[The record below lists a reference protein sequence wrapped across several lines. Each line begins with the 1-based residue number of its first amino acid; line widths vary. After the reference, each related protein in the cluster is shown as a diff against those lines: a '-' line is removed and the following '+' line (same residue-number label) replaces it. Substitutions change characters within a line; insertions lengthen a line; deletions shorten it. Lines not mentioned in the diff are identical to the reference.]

1 MKKNVIAEVS
11 RVREIMG
18 VSLLTEGPH
27 STTYTLQLMI
37 NQGGELKPMMETMI
51 KALNKKLVVGGWGF
65 SIHREKMEGML
76 YRWIIGPVSDSVYF
90 EGEAKKG
97 NGLLYAEK
105 WKKVLT
111 SLYWPNTFIIKEC
124 NGKRIKMD
132 QECDGD
138 AGDEKG
144 DVGGKEFD
152 KVIFSDSLNVNNMP
166 TFDPTKESEIYSC
179 KVEGC
184 SQWVSDT
191 LKKFQGN
198 AWHAHRNGRNKYSTY
213 ENAGTNLIPDMVS
226 LFNLVNKNPK
236 EKSQEE
242 KAKKISKSLVPDQGN
257 FSNLEIDD
265 IVGLF
270 YEPSYNHTKA
280 FFEGMTGYK
289 KMGGEKAAADGPFM
303 LNAKNNDVWTPEMLG
318 QNIKFKGGNT
328 LHKGQSPG
336 INTHLGFVGAIVD
349 GEPIIFHNI
358 DKQVWATPLSKMNK
372 NKTAIVWAR
381 GGGGGGGTTE
391 TTVKKDEKTTKQ
403 KNTELLKKGIKLLY
417 KKGKEFFD

>member
-18 VSLLTEGPH
+18 LSLL
-27 STTYTLQLMI
+27 
-37 NQGGELKPMMETMI
+37 
-51 KALNKKLVVGGWGF
+51 
-65 SIHREKMEGML
+65 MEGANE
-76 YRWIIGPVSDSVYF
+76 YHIVIACIDDKKD
-90 EGEAKKG
+90 AKSYYK
-97 NGLLYAEK
+97 
-105 WKKVLT
+105 
-111 SLYWPNTFIIKEC
+111 IIKEKYYKADMLYNNKSKC
-124 NGKRIKMD
+124 YLVTIGPYGNKSKAEKALPVIQRMESRKYSGAWIYTSTVKKEVETKID
-132 QECDGD
+132 
-138 AGDEKG
+138 DEG

-152 KVIFSDSLNVNNMP
+152 KVIFSDSLDVNNMP

-213 ENAGTNLIPDMVS
+213 ENAGTKLIPDMVS

-236 EKSQEE
+236 EESQETE
-242 KAKKISKSLVPDQGN
+242 AKRISKSLVPDQGN

-328 LHKGQSPG
+328 LHKGQSAG

-358 DKQVWATPLSKMNK
+358 DKQVWATPLSKMDK

-381 GGGGGGGTTE
+381 GGGGGEGTTE
-391 TTVKKDEKTTKQ
+391 TTVEKGEKTISQ
-403 KNTELLKKGIKLLY
+403 KNTEFLKKGLNLLY

>member
-1 MKKNVIAEVS
+1 MEKNILSEVS

-18 VSLLTEGPH
+18 ISLHTNSKNINGVLIRESKPNRDHGIEYRIQVGVFDAKPSLEWLAKVKELGTPIKKIHIKGVLYRYVLKKSWTEWEGN
-27 STTYTLQLMI
+27 LQLGI
-37 NQGGELKPMMETMI
+37 WAVQDTFPNAFI
-51 KALNKKLVVGGWGF
+51 
-65 SIHREKMEGML
+65 
-76 YRWIIGPVSDSVYF
+76 
-90 EGEAKKG
+90 
-97 NGLLYAEK
+97 YAEK
-105 WKKVLT
+105 D
-111 SLYWPNTFIIKEC
+111 
-124 NGKRIKMD
+124 GKRITVKQAKTIESGD
-132 QECDGD
+132 DGD
-138 AGDEKG
+138 VGVEQG

-179 KVEGC
+179 KVKGC

-191 LKKFQGN
+191 LQKFQGN
-198 AWHAHRNGRNKYSTY
+198 AWHAHRNGHNKYSTY
-213 ENAGTNLIPDMVS
+213 ENAGTNLIPEMVS

-236 EKSQEE
+236 EESQEE
-242 KAKKISKSLVPDQGN
+242 KAKKISKSLVPNQEK
-257 FSNLEIDD
+257 FSNLKIDD

-270 YEPSYNHTKA
+270 YEPSLNHTKA

-328 LHKGQSPG
+328 LHKGQSAG

-381 GGGGGGGTTE
+381 GSGGGGTTE
-391 TTVKKDEKTTKQ
+391 TTVNKDEKTIKQ
-403 KNTELLKKGIKLLY
+403 KNTELLKKGLNLLY

>member
-1 MKKNVIAEVS
+1 MEKNILSEVS

-18 VSLLTEGPH
+18 ISLHTNSKNINGVLIRESKPNRDHGIEYRIQVGVFDAKPSLEWLAKVKELGTPIKKIHIKGVLYRYVLKKSWTEWEGN
-27 STTYTLQLMI
+27 LQLGI
-37 NQGGELKPMMETMI
+37 WAVQDTFPNAFI
-51 KALNKKLVVGGWGF
+51 
-65 SIHREKMEGML
+65 
-76 YRWIIGPVSDSVYF
+76 
-90 EGEAKKG
+90 
-97 NGLLYAEK
+97 YAEK
-105 WKKVLT
+105 D
-111 SLYWPNTFIIKEC
+111 
-124 NGKRIKMD
+124 GKRITVK
-132 QECDGD
+132 QAKTIESGGDGD
-138 AGDEKG
+138 VGVEQG

-179 KVEGC
+179 KVKGC

-191 LKKFQGN
+191 LQKFQGN
-198 AWHAHRNGRNKYSTY
+198 AWHAHRNGHNKYSTY
-213 ENAGTNLIPDMVS
+213 ENAGTNLIPEMVS

-236 EKSQEE
+236 EESQEE
-242 KAKKISKSLVPDQGN
+242 KAKKISKSLVPNQEK
-257 FSNLEIDD
+257 FSNLKIDD

-270 YEPSYNHTKA
+270 YEPSLNHTKA

-328 LHKGQSPG
+328 LHKGQSAG

-381 GGGGGGGTTE
+381 GSGGGGTTE
-391 TTVKKDEKTTKQ
+391 TTVNKDEKTIKQ
-403 KNTELLKKGIKLLY
+403 KNTELLKKGLNLLY

>member
-1 MKKNVIAEVS
+1 MEKNILSEVS

-18 VSLLTEGPH
+18 ISLHTNSKNINGVLIRESKPNRDHGIEYRIQVGVFDAKPSLEWLAKVKELDTPIKKIHIKGVLYRYVLKKSWTEWEGN
-27 STTYTLQLMI
+27 LQLGI
-37 NQGGELKPMMETMI
+37 WAVQDTFPNAFI
-51 KALNKKLVVGGWGF
+51 
-65 SIHREKMEGML
+65 
-76 YRWIIGPVSDSVYF
+76 
-90 EGEAKKG
+90 
-97 NGLLYAEK
+97 YAEK
-105 WKKVLT
+105 D
-111 SLYWPNTFIIKEC
+111 
-124 NGKRIKMD
+124 GKRITVK
-132 QECDGD
+132 QAKTIESGGDGD
-138 AGDEKG
+138 VGVEQG

-179 KVEGC
+179 KVKGC

-191 LKKFQGN
+191 LQKFQGN
-198 AWHAHRNGRNKYSTY
+198 AWHAHRNGHNKYSTY
-213 ENAGTNLIPDMVS
+213 ENAGTNLIPEMVS

-236 EKSQEE
+236 EESQEE
-242 KAKKISKSLVPDQGN
+242 KAKKISKSLVPNQEK
-257 FSNLEIDD
+257 FSNLKIDD

-270 YEPSYNHTKA
+270 YEPSLNHTKA

-328 LHKGQSPG
+328 LHKGQSAG

-381 GGGGGGGTTE
+381 GSGGGGTTE
-391 TTVKKDEKTTKQ
+391 TTVNKDEKTIKQ
-403 KNTELLKKGIKLLY
+403 KNTELLKKGLNLLY

>member
-1 MKKNVIAEVS
+1 MEKNILSEVS

-18 VSLLTEGPH
+18 ISLHTNSKNVNGVLIRESKPNRDHGIEYRIQVGVFDAKPSLEWLAKVKELDTPIKKIHIKGVLYRYVLKKSWTEWEGN
-27 STTYTLQLMI
+27 LQLGI
-37 NQGGELKPMMETMI
+37 WAVQDTFPNAFI
-51 KALNKKLVVGGWGF
+51 
-65 SIHREKMEGML
+65 
-76 YRWIIGPVSDSVYF
+76 
-90 EGEAKKG
+90 
-97 NGLLYAEK
+97 YAEK
-105 WKKVLT
+105 D
-111 SLYWPNTFIIKEC
+111 
-124 NGKRIKMD
+124 GKRITVK
-132 QECDGD
+132 QAKTIESGGDGD
-138 AGDEKG
+138 VGVEQG

-179 KVEGC
+179 KVKGC

-191 LKKFQGN
+191 LQKFQGN
-198 AWHAHRNGRNKYSTY
+198 AWHAHRNGHNKYSTY
-213 ENAGTNLIPDMVS
+213 ENAGTNLIPEMVS

-236 EKSQEE
+236 EESQEE
-242 KAKKISKSLVPDQGN
+242 KAKKISKSLVPNQEK
-257 FSNLEIDD
+257 FSNLKIDD

-270 YEPSYNHTKA
+270 YEPSLNHTKA

-328 LHKGQSPG
+328 LHKGQSAG

-381 GGGGGGGTTE
+381 GSGGGGTTE
-391 TTVKKDEKTTKQ
+391 TTVNKDEKTIKQ
-403 KNTELLKKGIKLLY
+403 KNTELLKKGLNLLY